1 MKEFRLISLR
11 NVLYKI
17 CSKVLAMR
25 LCDFLYDIIAEE
37 QSAFV
42 SGRLITDNVFD
53 SVRVHP
59 LLEGEER
66 EGRCL
71 CCQIGLGESI

>member
-1 MKEFRLISLR
+1 MWLH
-11 NVLYKI
+11 
-17 CSKVLAMR
+17 
-25 LCDFLYDIIAEE
+25 DFLDDIIAEE
-37 QSAFV
+37 QGAFV
-42 SGRLITDNVFD
+42 LGRLITDNVFD

-59 LLEGEER
+59 LLEKEER